1 MSLVRSSLKTKIVAP
16 LMTVKAFEHFLA
28 EPDHQNRLF
37 ELIDGEPV
45 EKMPTEEHAELQTRI
60 AGEIYIYVKN
70 NPGGRV
76 TSEARHRARGDQHND
91 RLPDVA
97 YTHPERVKPVVK
109 RGAVTHLP
117 DLCVEIKSP
126 SDTYIGLRA
135 KAAYYLENGAKVVWL
150 VFPDKQAIEIH
161 TDHSPITTLGI
172 NDSLNGGDVL
182 PNFSLPLKTIFEG

>member
-1 MSLVRSSLKTKIVAP
+1 MSLVRSSLKAKIAAP
-16 LMTVKAFEHFLA
+16 QMTVKEFEHFLA

-45 EKMPTEEHAELQTRI
+45 EKM
-60 AGEIYIYVKN
+60 
-70 NPGGRV
+70 
-76 TSEARHRARGDQHND
+76 
-91 RLPDVA
+91 PDVA

-117 DLCVEIKSP
+117 DLCVEIKSS
-126 SDTYIGLRA
+126 SDSYIGLRA
-135 KAAYYLENGAKVVWL
+135 KAAYHLENGVKIVWL

-172 NDSLNGGDVL
+172 NDNLNGGEVL
-182 PNFSLPLKTIFEG
+182 PNFSLPLKIVFEG